1 MVVTKVRI
9 ESDALNEMWQKWL
22 HKRFPDQI
30 GNLAWVDHIDRVNLK
45 YGRGRD
51 FDQFVWSS
59 GGYLRQEFGR
69 RHLEFF
75 EDKDATLFLLRWS

>member
-1 MVVTKVRI
+1 MTKVRI
-9 ESDALNEMWQKWL
+9 ESDTLNEMWQKWL

-75 EDKDATLFLLRWS
+75 EDKDATIFLLRWS

>member
-1 MVVTKVRI
+1 MTKVRI
-9 ESDALNEMWQKWL
+9 ESDTLNEMWQKWL

-30 GNLAWVDHIDRVNLK
+30 GNLAWIDHIDRVNLK

-75 EDKDATLFLLRWS
+75 EDKDATIFLLRWS